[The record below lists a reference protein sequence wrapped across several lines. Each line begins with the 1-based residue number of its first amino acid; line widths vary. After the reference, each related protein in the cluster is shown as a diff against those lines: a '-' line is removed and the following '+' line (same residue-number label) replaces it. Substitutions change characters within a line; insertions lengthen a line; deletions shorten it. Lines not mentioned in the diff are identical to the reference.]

1 MKRLF
6 FLLFLLGGVGGVA
19 HAELTYFVYDLASP
33 ESAPVEISAS
43 DIKNKEYRE
52 GSKILFVR
60 DSTVEVPGYMGVF
73 EVTQAQANV
82 LWGKVAEK
90 PVGSAYG
97 YNGTDFPGNHRLTNF
112 PRLSYPTHAQWRA
125 YAGDPATYCNVYNG
139 GSYSLPVYLTTWYS
153 NYDSKTTANAH
164 GVLDAY
170 GNVAEFA
177 SDTNLF
183 YGGYAFGKCTFS
195 SLSND
200 MAGEGYGGYA
210 QSNKLLGARLV
221 YTPPEEQT
229 YTVTLSLDG
238 TVLSGYP
245 LTAKAGDAIT
255 LSPPTPSAGYR
266 LAGPVI
272 TPETIT
278 STSFTM
284 PAENVSFAYTSRAYF
299 AINVVNGTAS
309 QSEAF
314 VGDVLTL
321 SPALPAYRAF
331 TAWTLPD
338 GSSRAESTLSY
349 TIPDSTFTPGST
361 LTFTAESRAYPRV
374 YLFGGSAVIQDESG
388 ESLGA
393 GYYTPG
399 TVLKLSPD
407 ALTGYTFKAWEITS
421 EGESTTSSDTSYTVG
436 TYDSAVT
443 LQATYDVSADPVT
456 NPEITLIGEAV
467 DSSPLVSATA
477 FGYEAL
483 AMEEL
488 TTEGNTFHYYGT
500 EVPTGDYAL
509 LDLVSTNL
517 TYATSVANTA
527 ENKTKLL
534 PMKRTTPASGQPY
547 YVGIFETTVAHEE
560 YMRPL
565 AEEEAFDSAKTS
577 SIFPTTTDSATRSN
591 ATTFLSRLSS
601 AFGTTFSLPSKGQIE
616 GITQAGLQEGETYN
630 GAGHLNVFET
640 YGDKNI
646 TDGMVVCGR
655 SSSSSY
661 ASAGSVLPDPYG
673 FYDLWGN
680 VAEML
685 QGSTNLWG
693 GGCDETTPA
702 TCNLQYA
709 GVSFGTNIP
718 GAFRPA
724 VEVQQ
729 KWKVTIAGLDETFE
743 VLPGQVIQLAPQT
756 RAGCAFLG
764 WTATVGTTSTAVELD
779 STTGRYPYT
788 VEADVTLTPSFSDA
802 GQPVAITYVG
812 CTGAPTLLPGAS
824 CAVYPPDSAFGYG
837 LKTLTLTPASA
848 GTVDLATGTITLSAT
863 ATAPITVTAT
873 YATPRPGFLWL
884 LQ

>member
-6 FLLFLLGGVGGVA
+6 FLLFLLGGVGGIA
-19 HAELTYFVYDLASP
+19 HAELTYFAYDLSSP
-33 ESAPVEISAS
+33 DTAPVEVSAS
-43 DIKNKEYRE
+43 DIKNAEYRE

-60 DSTVEVPGYMGVF
+60 DSTVEVAGYMGVF
-73 EVTQAQANV
+73 EVTQAQASV

-90 PVGSAYG
+90 PVGSAYS

-139 GSYSLPVYLTTWYS
+139 GSPLLPVYLTTWYS
-153 NYDSKTTANAH
+153 NYDSKTRANAH

-183 YGGYAFGKCTFS
+183 YGGYANENCKFGD
-195 SLSND
+195 LSNN
-200 MAGEGYGGYA
+200 MAGEGYGGNA
-210 QSNKLLGARLV
+210 QRNKRLGARLV

-245 LTAKAGDAIT
+245 RTAKAGDAIT
-255 LSPPTPSAGYR
+255 LTPPTPAAGYR
-266 LAGPVI
+266 LSGPVI
-272 TPETIT
+272 TPATIT
-278 STSFTM
+278 STTFTM

-331 TAWTLPD
+331 TSWVLPD
-338 GSSRAESTLSY
+338 NTTSTESTLSY
-349 TIPDSTFTPGST
+349 TVPDSTFTPGST
-361 LTFTAESRAYPRV
+361 LTFTAESRAYPRI
-374 YLFGGSAVIQDESG
+374 YLFGGSATIQDESG

-399 TVLKLSPD
+399 TVLKLTADS
-407 ALTGYTFKAWEITS
+407 LTGYTFKAWEITS
-421 EGESTTSSDTSYTVG
+421 EDESTTSTESTYTVG
-436 TYDSAVT
+436 SYDSAVT

-456 NPEITLIGEAV
+456 NPEITVIGEEAG
-467 DSSPLVSATA
+467 SSPLVSATA

-500 EVPTGDYAL
+500 AVPTGDYAL

-517 TYATSVANTA
+517 TYALSVANTA

-565 AEEEAFDSAKTS
+565 AEEETFDSTKTA
-577 SIFPTTTDSATRSN
+577 SIFPTITDFATRSN
-591 ATTFLSRLSS
+591 ATTFLSRLST
-601 AFGTTFSLPSKGQIE
+601 AFGTTFSLPSEEQIK
-616 GITQAGLQEGETYN
+616 GITQAGLADGETFN
-630 GAGHLNVFET
+630 GAGHLNASET

-655 SSSSSY
+655 GTSSNY
-661 ASAGSVLPDPYG
+661 ASAGSVSVDPYG

-685 QGSTNLWG
+685 QGSSNLWG
-693 GGCDETTPA
+693 GNCEEPTPK

-709 GVSFGTNIP
+709 GNAFETMVP

-724 VEVQQ
+724 VEVTA
-729 KWKVTIAGLDETFE
+729 KFKVTIAGLDETFE

-756 RAGCAFLG
+756 RAGSAFLG
-764 WTATVGTTSTAVELD
+764 WTATVGTTSTAIELD
-779 STTGRYPYT
+779 SDAGRYPYT
-788 VEADVTLTPSFSDA
+788 VEADVTLAPSFSEA
-802 GQPVAITYVG
+802 GQPVEITYVG

-848 GTVDLATGTITLSAT
+848 GTVDLNTGTITLSAT

-873 YATPRPGFLWL
+873 YALPRPGFLWL
-884 LQ
+884 LK